1 MGVLD
6 LEGEEWIDE
15 REREREGGMIEKMGG

>member
-6 LEGEEWIDE
+6 LEGEG
-15 REREREGGMIEKMGG
+15 EGGHLSMDVVEQVQQ